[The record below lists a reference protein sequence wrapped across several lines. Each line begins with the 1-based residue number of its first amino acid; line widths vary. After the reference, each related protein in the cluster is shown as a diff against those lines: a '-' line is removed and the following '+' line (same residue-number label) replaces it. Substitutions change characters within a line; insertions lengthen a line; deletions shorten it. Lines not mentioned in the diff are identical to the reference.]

1 MLAVE
6 QQQSAD
12 AEFDSHG
19 DPHAAQAERGD
30 EKHRETEADDPDA
43 AKVQKAWHKRIA
55 CSAEGSGGNDG
66 SAEKRLG
73 EQFDAEY
80 LGGKRANLRVRSQN
94 AKDERTEDHHQT
106 SGDGHQDC
114 AHGNTDISVA
124 FRQLVI
130 SGAVASAD
138 ERCRG
143 GTDAVAWHVAEA
155 FRR

>member
-12 AEFDSHG
+12 AELDSHG

-66 SAEKRLG
+66 STEKRLG

-80 LGGKRANLRVRSQN
+80 LGGKRADLRVRSQN
-94 AKDERTEDHHQT
+94 AKDEPPVMAIRTAPMAMQ
-106 SGDGHQDC
+106 
-114 AHGNTDISVA
+114 I
-124 FRQLVI
+124 FP
-130 SGAVASAD
+130 
-138 ERCRG
+138 
-143 GTDAVAWHVAEA
+143 
-155 FRR
+155 